1 MPPILRSDII
11 LALIDDNFSLSLL
24 FSCKVC
30 YKDITY
36 HLFAFL
42 CELFFAFHLGDAKK
56 LALEAYTVDL
66 FANHLRRHFFVMKH
80 MSFEC
85 TKHFVRQQHD

>member
-1 MPPILRSDII
+1 MPPILRSDIM
-11 LALIDDNFSLSLL
+11 LALIDANYSLSLL

-30 YKDITY
+30 YKDKTY

-56 LALEAYTVDL
+56 LTLEAYAVDL
-66 FANHLRRHFFVMKH
+66 FAYHLRRHFFVMKN

-85 TKHFVRQQHD
+85 AKHFVRQQHD

>member
-1 MPPILRSDII
+1 MPPILRSDSM
-11 LALIDDNFSLSLL
+11 LGLIDANCSLYLI

-36 HLFAFL
+36 HFFAFL
-42 CELFFAFHLGDAKK
+42 CELFFSFHLGDAKK
-56 LALEAYTVDL
+56 LALEAYAVNL
-66 FANHLRRHFFVMKH
+66 FTDHLRRHFFVMKH

-85 TKHFVRQQHD
+85 AKHFVRQQHD